1 MRAPTL
7 VSRRPPGCNALA
19 GDRRGAVFVEY
30 IVVVGVGLVVA
41 TALSAVGAAE
51 VNSYSNA
58 RAILSTENP

>member
-1 MRAPTL
+1 MRAHSL
-7 VSRRPPGCNALA
+7 VSRRPSAWNALA
-19 GDRRGAVFVEY
+19 GDGRGAVFVEY

-51 VNSYSNA
+51 VSSYSNA